1 MLKVNDSIKNAYN
14 QFSTQRK
21 SYIKVGDNS
30 FFIQNLEISADAYN
44 EGNVVGN
51 AISKMATFDIETEH
65 VKGLHDFEIFDGI
78 WTGNGYEYVSLGT
91 FKLFEEKG
99 TDEFFSNILAY
110 DKLILF
116 NKPYDPNLTTYPT
129 TLYGL
134 LQNVCEQ
141 AEVELETLSIANGDK
156 ILEENLFV
164 EGETLKQILKAICGI
179 SGNFAVISSDKLK
192 LTLKNDDNL
201 ILDKYQL
208 SNPEYKRTTW
218 KINQVVLGM
227 TNIDGEH
234 VLRQDDEDIEENG
247 VHKLVINDNP
257 FVYTQNLREQYID
270 GLFEKVKGFGYIA
283 FDTFWE
289 GLPFVELGDTLTI
302 DGKESVVL
310 RYTLKSPDGLN
321 STLEAPSIIDS
332 TIEYLDNI
340 DNDEKRRKITE
351 YKVDKAEGNITL
363 LTQTTSDIWDSLN
376 NNYYEKT
383 TIDKLVQNSESG
395 VTNTFSEIGGNNIFR
410 NTGLWFEGSKKNDT
424 TFSGTSI
431 DITSYK
437 TTEFKNIKV
446 LGYTEQKKYDG
457 YQLFNVNNPYSVDDE
472 VLIDSDGWITVDYD
486 NTAGTETKYLMCR
499 MGENNLL
506 NLNQDYL
513 VVVEI
518 GSASGNGLLFIND
531 RNLSTS
537 LFDTIIDY
545 DIDELSAGDI
555 KFKIATTK
563 SSDNG
568 RHDLGTYVI
577 VGIGKKA
584 SIKFR
589 LSILADT
596 TVTSDNF
603 KYEPFVGGIPSP
615 NAQYPQAIN
624 VIENDIII
632 TSTGTVESQE
642 MTYYLDNNFLAKGD
656 YIENGTLYKKISKI
670 DSYNGETITG
680 NYVSTTGGLDV
691 GATIYYELET
701 PQEIQLE
708 QAGSLKIY
716 NGQTHVSNN
725 VNAEMELTGELA
737 NEYEFWN
744 GVVMKGTNDNA
755 TNNRSMLLQN
765 GRLSQEQEVRNGNY
779 SISFHYRKLKMFAN
793 ASVIINDVEY
803 PLDSMEEKLFYTGEQ
818 DTETGEYITQP
829 IIVTSKR
836 IKIEFISDMTNS
848 VEIYDLMC
856 NKGNVKL
863 AYSQNE
869 NETTT
874 DTVNISKGITITSTN
889 IDVIFKANADGIRLY
904 TLNGHVKTRFTDK
917 GMTTKEAIIEDE
929 AQVVG
934 TLWQEVGDQTWITR
948 M

>member
-65 VKGLHDFEIFDGI
+65 VKGLNDFEIFDGI
-78 WTGNGYEYVSLGT
+78 WTGNEYEYISLGT

-156 ILEENLFV
+156 TLEENLFV

-270 GLFEKVKGFGYIA
+270 ELFEKVKGFGYIA

-302 DGKESVVL
+302 DGRESVVL

-340 DNDEKRRKITE
+340 DNAEKRRKITE

-410 NTGLWFEGSKKNDT
+410 NTGLWFKGDKKIDA
-424 TFSGTSI
+424 TFTGKTI
-431 DITSYK
+431 DITSDK
-437 TTEFKNIKV
+437 TTDFKNIKV
-446 LGYTEQKKYDG
+446 LGETKQKKFDG
-457 YQLFNVNNPYSVDDE
+457 YQLFNVNDPIDVDDE
-472 VLIDSDGWITVDYD
+472 VIIDSDGWITIDYD
-486 NTAGTETKYLMCR
+486 NTDGTSYKFIMCR
-499 MGENNLL
+499 MKKNNLL
-506 NLNQDYL
+506 ELNRDYL
-513 VVVEI
+513 VVTEI
-518 GSASGNGLLFIND
+518 DYVSGDGMLFVNSYNLSCFATYIAYDIND
-531 RNLSTS
+531 LSS
-537 LFDTIIDY
+537 GDTKY
-545 DIDELSAGDI
+545 N
-555 KFKIATTK
+555 IATTK
-563 SSDNG
+563 SVNDTDYN
-568 RHDLGTYVI
+568 LGTQIRVNPGDKI
-577 VGIGKKA
+577 

-603 KYEPFVGGIPSP
+603 KYEPFFNGVPSP
-615 NAQYPQAIN
+615 SVEYPQDIN

-632 TSTGTVESQE
+632 TSTGTIESQKL
-642 MTYYLDNNFLAKGD
+642 TYYLDNNFLAKGD
-656 YIENGTLYKKISKI
+656 YIENGKLYKKIAKI
-670 DSYNGETITG
+670 DNYNGETITG

-737 NEYEFWN
+737 NEYEYWD
-744 GVVMKGTNDNA
+744 GVVIKGTNDNA

-765 GRLSQEQEVRNGNY
+765 GRLSQEQEVGNGNY
-779 SISFHYRKLKMFAN
+779 SISFYYRKLKMFAN

-904 TLNGHVKTRFTDK
+904 TLNGQVKTRFTDK

-934 TLWQEVGDQTWITR
+934 TLWQEIGDQTWITR

>member
-78 WTGNGYEYVSLGT
+78 WTGNGYEYISLGT

-201 ILDKYQL
+201 VLDKYQL

-270 GLFEKVKGFGYIA
+270 DLFEKVKGFGYIA

-340 DNDEKRRKITE
+340 DNAEKRRKITE

-410 NTGLWFEGSKKNDT
+410 NTGLWFKGEGTIDT
-424 TFSGTSI
+424 TITGESINSIASNATEIKNVKVNGSTKQNIYTGQQLLDISYHSNYWSNYFTVSGDYIII
-431 DITSYK
+431 DNITDIETNWIYIYLGNTGLIEENK
-437 TTEFKNIKV
+437 EYALFLETEEAS
-446 LGYTEQKKYDG
+446 GR
-457 YQLFNVNNPYSVDDE
+457 VD
-472 VLIDSDGWITVDYD
+472 
-486 NTAGTETKYLMCR
+486 
-499 MGENNLL
+499 
-506 NLNQDYL
+506 
-513 VVVEI
+513 VEI
-518 GSASGNGLLFIND
+518 GGSNTAELKGANGRIHWHNVSVGTRKGICTKYNGEMANFEYQLNI
-531 RNLSTS
+531 S
-537 LFDTIIDY
+537 
-545 DIDELSAGDI
+545 
-555 KFKIATTK
+555 FKIYSHSRAK
-563 SSDNG
+563 
-568 RHDLGTYVI
+568 I
-577 VGIGKKA
+577 
-584 SIKFR
+584 R
-589 LSILADT
+589 LSVIEDT
-596 TVTSDNF
+596 TVTEDNF
-603 KYEPFVGGIPSP
+603 VYEPFVGAQPSP
-615 NAQYPQAIN
+615 SVQYPQSISVAQGNI
-624 VIENDIII
+624 VISSESATQLSQLTYNL
-632 TSTGTVESQE
+632 GT
-642 MTYYLDNNFLAKGD
+642 NFLSEND
-656 YIENGTLYKKISKI
+656 YIENGILYKNTGKI
-670 DSYNGETITG
+670 DSYNGEQISG
-680 NYVSTTGGLDV
+680 NYVSTTGGLDT
-691 GATIYYELET
+691 GATIYYELDT
-701 PQEIQLE
+701 PQEIELTQSGNLYVYSDE
-708 QAGSLKIY
+708 TSI
-716 NGQTHVSNN
+716 TNN
-725 VNAEMELTGELA
+725 ADVEMELTYELTS
-737 NEYEFWN
+737 EYEYWD
-744 GVVMKGTNDNA
+744 GVVVKGTNDNA

-765 GRLSQEQEVRNGNY
+765 GKLSQEQEVGNGNY
-779 SISFHYRKLKMFAN
+779 SISFYYRKLKMFAN

-904 TLNGHVKTRFTDK
+904 TLNGQVKTRFTDK

-934 TLWQEVGDQTWITR
+934 TLWQEIGDQTWITR

>member
-410 NTGLWFEGSKKNDT
+410 NTGLWFKGEGTIDT
-424 TFSGTSI
+424 TITGKDINAIAPNTTEIKNVKVNGFTKQNIYTGQQLLDISYHSSYWSNYITVSDNYIILENNTDSNTNFIPYDIGNIGLIEENKEYAFFLETKELEGIFDFELSGTNIAELKGSI
-431 DITSYK
+431 HWNNVGMGTKKGICT
-437 TTEFKNIKV
+437 
-446 LGYTEQKKYDG
+446 KYDG
-457 YQLFNVNNPYSVDDE
+457 EKPNFRCQMSPYFNIHAHSR
-472 VLIDSDGWITVDYD
+472 
-486 NTAGTETKYLMCR
+486 A
-499 MGENNLL
+499 
-506 NLNQDYL
+506 
-513 VVVEI
+513 
-518 GSASGNGLLFIND
+518 
-531 RNLSTS
+531 
-537 LFDTIIDY
+537 
-545 DIDELSAGDI
+545 
-555 KFKIATTK
+555 KI
-563 SSDNG
+563 
-568 RHDLGTYVI
+568 
-577 VGIGKKA
+577 
-584 SIKFR
+584 R
-589 LSILADT
+589 LSIIEDT
-596 TVTSDNF
+596 TVTEDNF
-603 KYEPFVGGIPSP
+603 VYEPFVGVQPSP
-615 NAQYPQAIN
+615 SVQYPQSISVAQGNIAISSESATQLSQLTYN
-624 VIENDIII
+624 L
-632 TSTGTVESQE
+632 GT
-642 MTYYLDNNFLAKGD
+642 NFLSEND
-656 YIENGTLYKKISKI
+656 YIENGILYKNTGKI
-670 DSYNGETITG
+670 DSYNGEQISG
-680 NYVSTTGGLDV
+680 NYVSTTGGLDT
-691 GATIYYELET
+691 GATIYYELDT
-701 PQEIQLE
+701 PQEIELTQSGNLYVYSDE
-708 QAGSLKIY
+708 TSI
-716 NGQTHVSNN
+716 TNN
-725 VNAEMELTGELA
+725 EDVEMELTYELTS
-737 NEYEFWN
+737 EYEFWN
-744 GVVMKGTNDNA
+744 GVVIKGTNDNA

-765 GRLSQEQEVRNGNY
+765 GKLSQEQEVGNGNY
-779 SISFHYRKLKMFAN
+779 SISFYYRKLKMFAN

-904 TLNGHVKTRFTDK
+904 TLNGQVKTRFTDK

-934 TLWQEVGDQTWITR
+934 TLWQEIGDQTWITR

>member
-65 VKGLHDFEIFDGI
+65 VKGLDDFEIFDGI
-78 WTGNGYEYVSLGT
+78 WTGNEYEYISLGT

-141 AEVELETLSIANGDK
+141 AEVELETLSITNGDK
-156 ILEENLFV
+156 TLEENLFV

-179 SGNFAVISSDKLK
+179 SGNFAVISSDKIK

-234 VLRQDDEDIEENG
+234 VLRQDDEDIEKNG

-257 FVYTQNLREQYID
+257 FVYTQKLREQYID
-270 GLFEKVKGFGYIA
+270 ELFEKIKGFGYIA

-289 GLPFVELGDTLTI
+289 GLPFVELGDTLII

-332 TIEYLDNI
+332 TVEYLDNI
-340 DNDEKRRKITE
+340 DTAEKRRRITE

-363 LTQTTSDIWDSLN
+363 LTQTTSSIRDDLN

-383 TIDKLVQNSESG
+383 VVNKLVQNAENG
-395 VTNTFSEIGGNNIFR
+395 VNNTFGEIGGNNIFR

-431 DITSYK
+431 DITSDK
-437 TTEFKNIKV
+437 ITEFKNIKV

-457 YQLFNVNNPYSVDDE
+457 YQLFNVNNPYKVDDE

-486 NTAGTETKYLMCR
+486 NTDGTSNEFIMCR
-499 MGENNLL
+499 MKRNNLL
-506 NLNQDYL
+506 ELNRDYL
-513 VVVEI
+513 VVTEI
-518 GSASGNGLLFIND
+518 NYVSGDGMLFVND
-531 RNLSTS
+531 YNLSCFAT
-537 LFDTIIDY
+537 FIAYDTND
-545 DIDELSAGDI
+545 LSSGDT
-555 KFKIATTK
+555 KYNIATTK
-563 SSDNG
+563 STNNTDDN
-568 RHDLGTYVI
+568 LGTLIKVDPGSKI
-577 VGIGKKA
+577 

-596 TVTSDNF
+596 TITSNNF

-615 NAQYPQAIN
+615 SVQYPQAIN

-632 TSTGTVESQE
+632 TSTGTVESRE

-656 YIENGTLYKKISKI
+656 YIENGKLYKKIAKI

-680 NYVSTTGGLDV
+680 NYASTTGGLDV

-708 QAGSLKIY
+708 QNGFLKIY
-716 NGQTHVSNN
+716 IGQTHVTNN

-737 NEYEFWN
+737 NEYEYWD
-744 GVVMKGTNDNA
+744 GVVTKGTNDNA
-755 TNNRSMLLQN
+755 TNGRSLLLQI
-765 GRLSQEQEVRNGNY
+765 GKLSQEQEVGNGNY
-779 SISFHYRKLKMFAN
+779 SISFYYRKLKMFAN

-803 PLDSMEEKLFYTGEQ
+803 PLDSMEEKYFYTGEQ
-818 DTETGEYITQP
+818 DTKTGEYITQP
-829 IIVTSKR
+829 IVVKSKR

-856 NKGNVKL
+856 NKGSVKS

-904 TLNGHVKTRFTDK
+904 TLNRQVKTKFTDK
-917 GMTTKEAIIEDE
+917 GMTTKEAIVEDE
-929 AQVVG
+929 AQIVR
-934 TLWQEVGDQTWITR
+934 TLWQEVDDQTWITR